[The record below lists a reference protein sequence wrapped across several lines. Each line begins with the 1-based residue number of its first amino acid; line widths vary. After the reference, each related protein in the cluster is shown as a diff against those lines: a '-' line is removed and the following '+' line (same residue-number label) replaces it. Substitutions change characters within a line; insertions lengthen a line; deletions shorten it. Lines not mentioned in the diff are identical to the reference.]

1 LECPCF
7 SKLRKGAFGATA
19 IRERAQS
26 ESFARAIFPLCIMLP
41 VAHSTARC
49 RTMSEMAVKYPPG
62 FRARRGLNWFIIGLL
77 YASFYMC
84 RYNFRWATPGMV
96 QEFGFTT
103 FQITGMLSAWSLAYG
118 TGQLVNG
125 LLTDRIGGKT
135 AMLIGAAG
143 TIVINLIF
151 GFASFA
157 GTFATFAAIWLM
169 NGYVQ
174 SFGAPGMIKMNA
186 AWFRRTERGTFAGI
200 FGFMIQLGQF
210 AINNLAPIIL
220 AGFTVGMWVVAQND
234 WRWLFRIPP
243 LVVAVV
249 SVLLAIF
256 VKNTP
261 EGAGYRGLIED
272 GTEGGDSS
280 SRASLR
286 ESFTTIFTH
295 PLIWF
300 YAAAYAC
307 TGAVRNS
314 SDQLMILYF
323 HDQLKLN
330 LAEKPAAVFWT
341 VNLMPLVAVLGSFTA
356 GVVSDKFFKGH
367 RSPVAMTLY
376 FFECGVILTAAV
388 VIAAGVVGPTPF
400 GIVIGCLFLVL
411 VALTANSTHAI
422 VGTAAPMDIGGRKMA
437 GFASGVVDSFQYY
450 GTAVALPVTGWLID
464 RYGWGVWYPTMA
476 SFGAI
481 GGLAMLMVMRKQR
494 RMHAMGDVRAVSR

>member
-1 LECPCF
+1 M
-7 SKLRKGAFGATA
+7 SD
-19 IRERAQS
+19 
-26 ESFARAIFPLCIMLP
+26 FPI
-41 VAHSTARC
+41 AA
-49 RTMSEMAVKYPPG
+49 YPPG
-62 FRARRGLNWFIIGLL
+62 FRPRRGLNWFIIGLL
-77 YASFYMC
+77 YASYYMC
-84 RYNFRWATPGMV
+84 RYNFRFATPGMMA
-96 QEFGFTT
+96 EFDFST
-103 FQITGMLSAWSLAYG
+103 FQITGMLSAWSIAYG

-135 AMLIGAAG
+135 AMLIGASG
-143 TIVINLIF
+143 TIIINLIM

-157 GTFATFAAIWLM
+157 GTFSTFAAIWLM
-169 NGYVQ
+169 NGYMQ
-174 SFGAPGMIKMNA
+174 SFGAPGMIKINA

-210 AINNLAPIIL
+210 AINNLAPVIL
-220 AGFTVGMWVVAQND
+220 AGFTIGTWIVAKND
-234 WRWLFRIPP
+234 WNWLFRIPP
-243 LVVAVV
+243 FVVAVAAILMV
-249 SVLLAIF
+249 IF
-256 VKNTP
+256 VKDTP
-261 EGAGYRGLIED
+261 EEAGYHGLIEKAED
-272 GTEGGDSS
+272 GDTS
-280 SRASLR
+280 SRTSLR

-323 HDQLKLN
+323 HQQLKLD
-330 LAEKPAAVFWT
+330 LAAKPAAVLWT
-341 VNLMPLVAVLGSFTA
+341 VNLMPLVAVLGSFSA

-376 FFECGVILTAAV
+376 FVECAVIVVAAI
-388 VIAAGVVGPTPF
+388 VIAAGVVGPTPA
-400 GIVIGCLFLVL
+400 GIFIGCMFLVL

-450 GTAVALPVTGWLID
+450 GTAVALPLTGWLID
-464 RYGWGVWYPTMA
+464 RYGWGVWYPVMA

-481 GGLAMLMVMRKQR
+481 GGISMLLVMRKQR
-494 RMHAMGDVRAVSR
+494 LMSASGDARAISR